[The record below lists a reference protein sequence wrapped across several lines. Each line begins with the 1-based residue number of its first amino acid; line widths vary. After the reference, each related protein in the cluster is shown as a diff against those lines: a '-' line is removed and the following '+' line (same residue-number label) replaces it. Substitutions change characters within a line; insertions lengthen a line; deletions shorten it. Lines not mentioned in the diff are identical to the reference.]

1 MTLDL
6 LKQLTDEFLHIFDK
20 CPTRLKR
27 LKTLNNST
35 QQAAEE
41 QRKAKEEEQ
50 AAAGASSSS
59 SSSSNQR
66 HHGHSSSS
74 SKIPPLGKMQ
84 KVSVFLHRELNDY
97 YCRSSKII
105 IIIAWFVKQFVANAT
120 TAPQNGPS
128 IFRNVTQFIV
138 SYVLR

>member
-1 MTLDL
+1 MDKTVTLDL

-35 QQAAEE
+35 QQAVRNGILNKRRGSNRLFQAEE

-59 SSSSNQR
+59 SSSGSSR
-66 HHGHSSSS
+66 HHGHSSS
-74 SKIPPLGKMQ
+74 SKIPPLGERLRLFGF
-84 KVSVFLHRELNDY
+84 VSVLICDLSVF
-97 YCRSSKII
+97 
-105 IIIAWFVKQFVANAT
+105 
-120 TAPQNGPS
+120 
-128 IFRNVTQFIV
+128 
-138 SYVLR
+138 